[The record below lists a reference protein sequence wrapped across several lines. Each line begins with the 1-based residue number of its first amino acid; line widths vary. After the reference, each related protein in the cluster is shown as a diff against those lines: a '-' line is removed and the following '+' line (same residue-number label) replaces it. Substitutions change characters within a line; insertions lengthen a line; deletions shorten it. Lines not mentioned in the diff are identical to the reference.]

1 MSPDRKLRG
10 LRLKMGQQNLSY
22 LDRYESLDME
32 RQKNYKND
40 VL

>member
-1 MSPDRKLRG
+1 
-10 LRLKMGQQNLSY
+10 MGQQNQIFNG
-22 LDRYESLDME
+22 LDRYESLDIE

>member
-1 MSPDRKLRG
+1 
-10 LRLKMGQQNLSY
+10 MGQQNHILSGI
-22 LDRYESLDME
+22 DRYESLDME